1 MEMTMANKTREI
13 RMVERLEDSQ
23 FSMENHSFD
32 NEIG

>member
-1 MEMTMANKTREI
+1 MEMTMARRTMEI

-23 FSMENHSFD
+23 FGMENHSFD